1 MKTVADIASEIVA
14 REGGFVDDPDD
25 PGGATKFGV
34 TLSTLQRL
42 GIDLTRDGRVD
53 RADLKRL
60 SADQAAQIFI
70 EHYFIRPGL
79 GDLPEA
85 LQPSVFDMYVNSG
98 SNAVKILQNLLNDMG
113 ANLKVDGVLGER
125 SKKAVEAAAQAD
137 GGLLVDAY
145 GIARRNYY
153 YRLADAR
160 PASRKFVRR
169 KDGGK
174 AGWILRAEE
183 FISPRFHLTE
193 AEHRERISAWG

>member
-1 MKTVADIASEIVA
+1 MKTVADIANEIVA

-25 PGGATKFGV
+25 PGGATKHGV
-34 TLSTLQRL
+34 TLSTLKRL
-42 GIDLTRDGRVD
+42 GIDLTRDGHVD
-53 RADLKRL
+53 RADLKQL
-60 SADQAAQIFI
+60 SAERAAKIFI
-70 EHYFIRPGL
+70 EHYFVRPGL
-79 GDLPEA
+79 GDLPLT
-85 LQPSVFDMYVNSG
+85 LQPSVFDMYVNAG

-113 ANLKVDGVLGER
+113 ADLKVDGVLGER
-125 SKKAVEAAAQAD
+125 SRRAAEAAAHA
-137 GGLLVDAY
+137 GAGLMVDAY

-169 KDGGK
+169 RDGGK